1 MRDHTMRKA
10 PDAFLG
16 ISHEK
21 GEIRRSVTTAHSSI
35 KTVPRVSGQ
44 RAADAFGQDEGEDQG
59 FQQNPTGSDVKV
71 ATRLYVEIAEG
82 NDSARTTFFPTLIGC
97 AVAYTCF
104 GLPMEGKVALG

>member
-1 MRDHTMRKA
+1 MRKA

-21 GEIRRSVTTAHSSI
+21 GEIRRSVTTAHSFI
-35 KTVPRVSGQ
+35 QTVSRDSGQ
-44 RAADAFGQDEGEDQG
+44 RAADAFGQDEGEDKDV
-59 FQQNPTGSDVKV
+59 QQNPTRSDVKD

-82 NDSARTTFFPTLIGC
+82 NDSARATFFPTLIGC

-104 GLPMEGKVALG
+104 GLPKESKAALG